1 MSHEFEGTSRIVI
14 GLAIDV
20 HRQLGPGFVE
30 PIYHRAL
37 LISLD
42 RAGIPYRSQVPV
54 EVVFQGV
61 TVGTHRIDIVVN
73 DQIILELK
81 SVRRLLDVHFAQIRS
96 YLRASGLKVG
106 LVFNFNAPALV
117 VKRIVQ

>member
-1 MSHEFEGTSRIVI
+1 MYHEFEDTSRIVI

-30 PIYHRAL
+30 SIYHRAL
-37 LISLD
+37 LVSLD
-42 RAGIPYRSQVPV
+42 QAGMPYLSQVPV
-54 EVVFQGV
+54 EVVYLGV
-61 TVGTHRIDIVVN
+61 PVGVHRIDVVVN
-73 DQIILELK
+73 NQVILELK